1 MARVYS
7 GQSMKTIILIPLL
20 SAICIAA
27 SAFGQ
32 DPVKKSP
39 QFYKVLLENEKVRV
53 LEFRLEPGEK
63 EPQHS
68 HPAGVVYVLN
78 GATLKFSYPDGRT
91 EERTA
96 ATGDTIWR
104 EPVTHAVENI
114 GKTQAHVIVID
125 LKKSAPPSPG
135 SGASGK

>member
-1 MARVYS
+1 
-7 GQSMKTIILIPLL
+7 MKTIILIPFL
-20 SAICIAA
+20 AIGVTA
-27 SAFGQ
+27 SAQ
-32 DPVKKSP
+32 DPVKTSP

-53 LEFRLEPGEK
+53 LEFRLEPGDK

-78 GATLKFSYPDGRT
+78 GATLKFSYPDGHA

-114 GKTQAHVIVID
+114 GKTEAHVIVID
-125 LKKSAPPSPG
+125 LKKVL
-135 SGASGK
+135 K

>member
-32 DPVKKSP
+32 DPVKTSP

-53 LEFRLEPGEK
+53 LEFRPEPGDK

-96 ATGDTIWR
+96 ATAIR
-104 EPVTHAVENI
+104 
-114 GKTQAHVIVID
+114 
-125 LKKSAPPSPG
+125 
-135 SGASGK
+135 SGANRLPMRSKTSAKRKRTSSLST